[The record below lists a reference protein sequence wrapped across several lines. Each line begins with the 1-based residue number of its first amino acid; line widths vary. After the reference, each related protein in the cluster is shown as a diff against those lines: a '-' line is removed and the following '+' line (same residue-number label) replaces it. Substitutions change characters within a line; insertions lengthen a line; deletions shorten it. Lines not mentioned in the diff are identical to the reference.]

1 MEKKHLVTAGL
12 VVVGAGLAVAATPVL
27 LRRND
32 SIALQRELLEL
43 VQLGK
48 DSSVTVQDL
57 PYYLNEQA
65 RAALTNAAYVHLK
78 RAQFSKFASQLS
90 AASQAILLS
99 GPEGTEAYHQRIA
112 KALAH
117 NFEAK
122 LLLLDVTDLVSK
134 TKVAALKRKR
144 NTRPSAGSLAK
155 EISRSFT
162 GLFVSSSK
170 PIAGSPAAAATS
182 ASNGNDSK
190 ACTDCGASAAEKR
203 NEAPPNNATPPGSP
217 GGGRSSLAGP
227 RRTVAFEE
235 EIFVDAL
242 FKVLGSLSETSP
254 VVVYLRDVENFFF
267 KGPKMYSLF
276 LMKMKKLCGPIM
288 ILGSRIKPTTGVEN
302 TEMID
307 KLGVLFR
314 YKINVKPPEDHA
326 RLVSWK
332 SQVEEDMKAIQA
344 QDNRNRIIEVLY
356 ANNLECDD
364 ILSVGFSDTLILSS
378 CIEEVVVSA
387 LSHHLMN
394 MENPEYR
401 HGRLL
406 ISAKSLTHGLTLFQA
421 GQLDINKLQG
431 ELKAEPPKDLQ
442 KTTPAGKSE
451 VKSEIPVPTEAK
463 TEVVKVDV
471 SKTESAK
478 KGEADASKPTATPA
492 PGKPVDVVPDNE
504 FEKRIRPEVIPA
516 GEIGVSFEDIG
527 ALENV
532 KESLHELVML
542 PLRRPEFFNRGGL
555 IKRCKGIL
563 LFGPPGTGK
572 TMLAKAVAT
581 EAGASFINV
590 SMSAIT
596 SKWFGEDEKNVRALF
611 TLAAKVSPTVIFIDE
626 VDSMLGQRSRVG
638 EHEAMR
644 KIKNE
649 FMAHWDGL
657 LTKGG
662 ERVLVL
668 AATNR
673 PFDLDEAII
682 RRFERRIMV
691 GLPDAENRE
700 KILRAIL
707 AKERLEE
714 GFDFAELAAMTEG
727 YSGSDLKNLC
737 VGGAYRPVRE
747 FLSKERKDE
756 KRLAALKKEEESSD
770 APSTTDSES
779 EIKNDETP
787 KTDES
792 TKKDESQESPSTP
805 VITLRPLSLED
816 MREAKKQVSASFS
829 VEGTGMQELQDWNDL
844 YGEGGSRKKQ
854 QLTYFL

>member
-1 MEKKHLVTAGL
+1 MERKHIVAVT
-12 VVVGAGLAVAATPVL
+12 VGAVGVGLALAATPVL

-32 SIALQRELLEL
+32 SLALQRELVEL

-48 DSSVTVQDL
+48 DGSVTVQDL
-57 PYYLNEQA
+57 PYYLNDQA
-65 RAALTNAAYVHLK
+65 CHVLTNAAYVHLK
-78 RAQFSKFASQLS
+78 QAQFSKFTSQLS

-99 GPEGTEAYHQRIA
+99 GPEGSEAYHQRVA

-134 TKVAALKRKR
+134 SKVGALTRKR
-144 NTRPSAGSLAK
+144 NARQFAPKDVARSLFSWIGTSK
-155 EISRSFT
+155 KSTPERTTSSNQGRSC
-162 GLFVSSSK
+162 
-170 PIAGSPAAAATS
+170 A
-182 ASNGNDSK
+182 
-190 ACTDCGASAAEKR
+190 DCGATADKVQKSEGFSGKVDV
-203 NEAPPNNATPPGSP
+203 G
-217 GGGRSSLAGP
+217 AGKS
-227 RRTVAFEE
+227 RRAVYFEE

-242 FKVLGSLSETSP
+242 FKVLTSLAETSP

-276 LMKMKKLCGPIM
+276 LSKMEKMQGPIM
-288 ILGSRIKPTTGVEN
+288 ILGSKIKPAEGHEN
-302 TEMID
+302 KETIEK
-307 KLGVLFR
+307 KLKVLFR
-314 YKINVKPPEDHA
+314 YSISVKPPEDNV

-344 QDNRNRIIEVLY
+344 QDNRNRIIEVLC
-356 ANNLECDD
+356 ANNIECDD
-364 ILSVGFSDTLILSS
+364 IASVGFSDTQILSN
-378 CIEEVVVSA
+378 CIEEVVTA
-387 LSHHLMN
+387 AFTYHLQHN
-394 MENPEYR
+394 ETPQYR
-401 HGRLL
+401 GGHLL
-406 ISAKSLTHGLTLFQA
+406 ISAKSLSHGLAVFQMSRM
-421 GQLDINKLQG
+421 DSNKLQS
-431 ELKAEPPKDLQ
+431 ELKSEPNKEVQEILTGKGDG
-442 KTTPAGKSE
+442 KT
-451 VKSEIPVPTEAK
+451 EIPVAESKTDSNRTEPKPETAK
-463 TEVVKVDV
+463 T
-471 SKTESAK
+471 
-478 KGEADASKPTATPA
+478 DASKSEAPKPFATPA
-492 PGKPVDVVPDNE
+492 KPADVAPDNE

-516 GEIGVSFEDIG
+516 GEIGVNFNDIG

-532 KESLHELVML
+532 KESLQELVML

-626 VDSMLGQRSRVG
+626 VDSMLGQRCRVG

-691 GLPDAENRE
+691 GLPDVENRE

-707 AKERLEE
+707 AKENLHAD
-714 GFDFAELAAMTEG
+714 FDFKEVAALTEG

-737 VGGAYRPVRE
+737 VTAAYRPIRE
-747 FLSKERKDE
+747 HLAKERKEE
-756 KRLAALKKEEESSD
+756 KRIAALKEAKRIREEE
-770 APSTTDSES
+770 AKKAGKEIEIEEEIEEAATD
-779 EIKNDETP
+779 
-787 KTDES
+787 
-792 TKKDESQESPSTP
+792 
-805 VITLRPLSLED
+805 ITLRSLNLD
-816 MREAKKQVSASFS
+816 DIREAKQQVSASFAS
-829 VEGTGMQELQDWNDL
+829 EGTGMQELQEWNDL

>member
-1 MEKKHLVTAGL
+1 MERKHLIAVS
-12 VVVGAGLAVAATPVL
+12 VGAVGVGVALAATPVL

-32 SIALQRELLEL
+32 SLALQRELVEL

-48 DSSVTVQDL
+48 ESTVTLQDL

-65 RAALTNAAYVHLK
+65 RHVLTNAAYVHLK
-78 RAQFSKFASQLS
+78 RAQFSKFTSQLS

-134 TKVAALKRKR
+134 SKVTALTRKR
-144 NTRPSAGSLAK
+144 NSRPFAPKDVARSLY
-155 EISRSFT
+155 
-162 GLFVSSSK
+162 GLIGTSKKSTPGMITSSSSSDIK
-170 PIAGSPAAAATS
+170 SCADCAAAAEKPQKSEVAT
-182 ASNGNDSK
+182 AD
-190 ACTDCGASAAEKR
+190 SAAG
-203 NEAPPNNATPPGSP
+203 N
-217 GGGRSSLAGP
+217 GRRP
-227 RRTVAFEE
+227 VYFEE

-242 FKVLGSLSETSP
+242 FKVLASLSEGSP

-267 KGPKMYSLF
+267 KGPRMYSLF
-276 LMKMKKLCGPIM
+276 LTKMRKLRGPIM
-288 ILGSRIKPTTGVEN
+288 ILGSRIKSAEAHDN
-302 TEMID
+302 TELSE
-307 KLGVLFR
+307 KLAVLFR
-314 YKINVKPPEDHA
+314 YKINVKPPEDHV

-344 QDNRNRIIEVLY
+344 QDNRNRIIEVLC

-364 ILSVGFSDTLILSS
+364 IMSVGFSDTQILSS
-378 CIEEVVVSA
+378 CIEEVVMAA
-387 LSHHLMN
+387 LSHHLQH
-394 MENPEYR
+394 MEEAQYR
-401 HGRLL
+401 GGNLL
-406 ISAKSLTHGLTLFQA
+406 ISSKSLGHGLAVFQMSHS
-421 GQLDINKLQG
+421 DSNKLQS
-431 ELKAEPPKDLQ
+431 ELKAEPNKGPQ
-442 KTTPAGKSE
+442 ESTPTGKSE
-451 VKSEIPVPTEAK
+451 GKNDVPVAEAKVDATKATDAPKSEP
-463 TEVVKVDV
+463 
-471 SKTESAK
+471 SKTEAS
-478 KGEADASKPTATPA
+478 KGEGAKPFSAPVKPADVS
-492 PGKPVDVVPDNE
+492 PDNE

-516 GEIGVSFEDIG
+516 GEIGVNFKDIG

-532 KESLHELVML
+532 KESLQELVML

-626 VDSMLGQRSRVG
+626 VDSMLGQRCRVG

-691 GLPDAENRE
+691 GLPDVENRE

-707 AKERLEE
+707 SKETLDAE
-714 GFDFAELAAMTEG
+714 FDFKEVATMTEG

-737 VGGAYRPVRE
+737 VTAAYRPIRE
-747 FLSKERKDE
+747 HMAKERKEE
-756 KRLAALKKEEESSD
+756 KRIAALKEARRIKAEEAKKAGKEIEPEE
-770 APSTTDSES
+770 
-779 EIKNDETP
+779 
-787 KTDES
+787 TDES
-792 TKKDESQESPSTP
+792 SKTD
-805 VITLRPLSLED
+805 ITLRPLSLED
-816 MREAKKQVSASFS
+816 IREAKQQVSASFAS
-829 VEGTGMQELQDWNDL
+829 EGTGMHELQEWNDL